1 MWRRRR
7 GFVVAVASILLVAL
21 AAAASAQFGRQR
33 RRGGGGF
40 GGGFF
45 REGSIPPEF
54 PPVSHFEDGAF
65 TFCKLMY
72 TQVRYEDMGVG
83 WATDYPY
90 AGTNLTVRLS
100 ELTKTPISHD
110 EDGNPY
116 RWVVRPTDEALFD
129 CPFVMASDVGTLAF
143 SEEERARLREY
154 LLKGGFLWVDD
165 FWGTPAWQSWSHE
178 IGQVLPE
185 FPIQDVPLDHG
196 LLHTLY
202 DVARIPQITNIQF
215 WRGSGG
221 LVTSERGSD
230 SPFAELKM
238 IANDK
243 GRILVLMTHNTDVGD
258 SWEREA
264 EDHEFFLQ
272 FSPEGYALGV
282 DVLLYAMTH

>member
-1 MWRRRR
+1 MWSGRRWL
-7 GFVVAVASILLVAL
+7 VVGVASVLLVAL

-33 RRGGGGF
+33 RRGGGF
-40 GGGFF
+40 GF
-45 REGSIPPEF
+45 REGSIAPEF
-54 PPVSHFEDGAF
+54 PPVPHFDDGAF

-100 ELTKTPISHD
+100 ELTKAPVSRD
-110 EDGNPY
+110 AQGNPY
-116 RWVVRPTDEALFD
+116 RWVVRATDPALFD
-129 CPFVMASDVGTLAF
+129 CPFVMASDVGTLSF
-143 SEEERARLREY
+143 SEQERQRLREY

-165 FWGTPAWQSWSHE
+165 FWGTRAWRNWSFE

-185 FPIQDVPLDHG
+185 FPIQAVTLDHP
-196 LLHTLY
+196 LLHNMY
-202 DVARIPQITNIQF
+202 DIARIPQITNIQF

-221 LVTSERGSD
+221 RVTSERGAD
-230 SPFAELKM
+230 SPYAELKM
-238 IANDK
+238 MADDT
-243 GRILVLMTHNTDVGD
+243 GRILVLMTHNSDVGD
-258 SWEREA
+258 SWEREG

-282 DVLLYAMTH
+282 NAVLYAMTH

>member
-1 MWRRRR
+1 MVFGRRRL
-7 GFVVAVASILLVAL
+7 VVVVASIVLVAL

-40 GGGFF
+40 GGFF

-54 PPVSHFEDGAF
+54 PKEHFEDGAF

-90 AGTNLTVRLS
+90 AGTNLTTRLS
-100 ELTKTPISHD
+100 ELTKTPVSRD
-110 EDGNPY
+110 EQGNPY

-129 CPFVMASDVGTLAF
+129 CPFVMASDVGTLSF
-143 SEEERARLREY
+143 SPEERASLRDY

-165 FWGTPAWQSWSHE
+165 FWGTPAWRAWSYE

-185 FPIQDVPLDHG
+185 YQIQDVPLDHG
-196 LLHTLY
+196 ILHTLY
-202 DVARIPQITNIQF
+202 DVPRIPQITNIQF

-230 SPFAELKM
+230 SPYAELRM